1 MNQIKRVT
9 ITLCSFLFA
18 GATIAGHTDLA
29 LDNLQGT
36 INPSALKE
44 ALHHYEES
52 QSDSPRMVIVDFSL
66 PSEQERFY
74 VVNIP
79 KGQIE
84 KQTLVAHATNSG
96 YRKPTAFSNTSES
109 NMSST
114 GLFKTGKLYDGKN
127 GLSLRIDGLD
137 RGRNDNARSRFI
149 VIHGSTY
156 AEKSFYDEH
165 GMLGR
170 SKGCF
175 AIPMSEKDEILPSI
189 DDNTLM
195 YVYSD
200 ID

>member
-9 ITLCSFLFA
+9 FTLCSLLFS
-18 GATIAGHTDLA
+18 GATIAGHTDFA
-29 LDNLQGT
+29 FDSLQGS

-44 ALHHYEES
+44 ALHHYKEDRT
-52 QSDSPRMVIVDFSL
+52 DSPRMVIVDFSL
-66 PSEQERFY
+66 PSEKERFY
-74 VVNIP
+74 VVNIL
-79 KGQIE
+79 KGEIE
-84 KQTLVAHATNSG
+84 RQTLVAHATNSG
-96 YRKPTAFSNTSES
+96 YRKPTSFSNTPES

-114 GLFKTGKLYDGKN
+114 GLFRTGKLYYGKN

-137 RGRNDNARSRFI
+137 RGKNDNARSRFI

-189 DDNTLM
+189 AENTLM